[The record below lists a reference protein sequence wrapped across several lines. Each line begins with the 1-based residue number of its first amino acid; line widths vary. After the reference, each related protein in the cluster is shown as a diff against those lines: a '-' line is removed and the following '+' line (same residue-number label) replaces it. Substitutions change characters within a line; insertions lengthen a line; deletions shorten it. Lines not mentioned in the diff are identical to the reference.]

1 MNMIRNQ
8 EAKQL
13 AEIELNKRSFSNDDT
28 LIILDE
34 QTIEKEYAWIFFY
47 RSKKYEETQ
56 DKRFLV
62 GGNGPIFIS
71 KTNGQIASFRTGLS
85 IDEMIDQYE
94 EENNY
99 WHLTLNQKML
109 LNVNQFLAMRNLLHW
124 SIAQLS
130 DFKKSTNN
138 VIEIGS
144 KRRLLAIQEQFA
156 LENIKT
162 DIQLILNKD

>member
-1 MNMIRNQ
+1 MITNQ

-13 AEIELNKRSFSNDDT
+13 AEIELNKRSISSDDS
-28 LIILDE
+28 LIILDVH
-34 QTIEKEYAWIFFY
+34 TIEKEYAWIFFY
-47 RSKKYEETQ
+47 QSKKYEETK
-56 DKRFLV
+56 DIRFLV
-62 GGNGPIFIS
+62 GGNGPLFIS

-109 LNVNQFLAMRNLLHW
+109 LNVNQFLAIRKLLHW
-124 SIAQLS
+124 SITQLS

-138 VIEIGS
+138 IVEIGS
-144 KRRLLAIQEQFA
+144 KRRLLAIQEQLA

-162 DIQLILNKD
+162 NIELILDKE